1 MRRFIWTRGV
11 WKWLRDRYVLVE
23 REGYDYDGPVAQA
36 MDDPTMRQ
44 FHFQFFND
52 NGIDETD
59 STSKAAIDTDITGQN
74 VDENFLVRIVVD
86 ETAGNANNNYT
97 AQLQVR
103 VDGGTYQSVSGGSTI
118 AQAFDS
124 TKISDGSDT
133 TQRTGSGT
141 FVTPNAGQDDVNG
154 RAGSA
159 ALDFAGNDE
168 TEFVFC
174 VQIIGSDVADGAVLD
189 FRLDP
194 NDIDTYG
201 IDHGS
206 VTSTGG
212 TGGAALIEPPLIH
225 SFAVPRAANY

>member
-1 MRRFIWTRGV
+1 MRFIWTKGV
-11 WKWLRDRYVLVE
+11 WQWLRDRYVLVE
-23 REGYDYDGPVAQA
+23 REGYDYDGPMALC

-52 NGIDETD
+52 DGTDETD
-59 STSKAAIDTDITGQN
+59 STTKAAIDTDITGKN

-86 ETAGNANNNYT
+86 ETAGNANTNYT
-97 AQLQVR
+97 VQLQAR
-103 VDGGTYQSVSGGSTI
+103 VNGGTYQSVSGGSTI
-118 AQAFDS
+118 AQAVDS
-124 TKISDGSDT
+124 TKLTDGNDT

-141 FVTPNAGQDDVNG
+141 FLIPNAGQDDVNG

-159 ALDFAGNDE
+159 ALDFVGNDE

-174 VQIIGSDVADGAVLD
+174 VQIIGSDVAEGAVLD

-194 NDIDTYG
+194 GDIDTFG

-212 TGGAALIEPPLIH
+212 TGGAAGLIEPPLVH